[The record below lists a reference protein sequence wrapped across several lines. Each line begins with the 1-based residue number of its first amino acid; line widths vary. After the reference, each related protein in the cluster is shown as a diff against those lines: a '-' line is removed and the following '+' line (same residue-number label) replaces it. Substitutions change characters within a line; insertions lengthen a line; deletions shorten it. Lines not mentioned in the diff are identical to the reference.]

1 MSSENENKI
10 VVATN
15 NKGKLKEI
23 KNDFDPFD
31 CVLISQDDLKIE
43 SIPETGDS
51 FKSNALQKADH
62 LASFTNYPIIADDSG
77 LVVDALNGEPGIY
90 SARYAGDESN
100 DDDNI
105 DLLLQRMMHEKN
117 RKAYFH
123 CSLIYLDPND
133 TSNPILIE
141 TQWHGTICSEKSG
154 DEGFGYDPIFFI
166 PKLDKTSAE
175 LSVYEKNKY
184 SHRGQAMKLMIERLT
199 EDNLISLKEN

>member
-1 MSSENENKI
+1 MSRVNENKI

-23 KNDFDPFD
+23 RKYFDPFN
-31 CVLISQDDLKIE
+31 CRMITQEELEIE

-51 FKSNALQKADH
+51 FKTNALQKAVH

-90 SARYAGDESN
+90 SARYAGDESD

-105 DLLLQRMMHEKN
+105 DLLLHRMMHKKN

-123 CSLIYLDPND
+123 CSLIYLDPAD
-133 TSNPILIE
+133 TSNPVLIE
-141 TQWHGTICSEKSG
+141 TKWHGIICIEKSG
-154 DEGFGYDPIFFI
+154 DKGFGYDPIFFI
-166 PKLDKTSAE
+166 PELGKTSAE

-184 SHRGQAMKLMIERLT
+184 SHRGQAMKILIGRLT
-199 EDNLISLKEN
+199 ENNLLSFKES

>member
-1 MSSENENKI
+1 MSIINENKI

-15 NKGKLKEI
+15 NRGKLKEI
-23 KNDFDPFD
+23 RKDFDPFN
-31 CVLISQDDLKIE
+31 CHMISQEELKIE

-51 FKSNALQKADH
+51 FKSNALQKAIH
-62 LASFTNYPIIADDSG
+62 LASFTNFPIIADDSG
-77 LVVDALNGEPGIY
+77 LVVAALNGEPGIY

-105 DLLLQRMMHEKN
+105 DLLLHRMMHEKN

-133 TSNPILIE
+133 TSNPVLIE
-141 TQWHGTICSEKSG
+141 TQWHGTICNEKSG

-166 PKLDKTSAE
+166 PKLNKTSAE
-175 LSVYEKNKY
+175 LSVHEKNKF
-184 SHRGQAMKLMIERLT
+184 SHRGQAMKLLIERLK
-199 EDNLISLKEN
+199 EDNLISYKES

>member
-1 MSSENENKI
+1 MSGVDENKI

-23 KNDFDPFD
+23 RKDFDPFN
-31 CVLISQDDLKIE
+31 CRMISQEELKIE
-43 SIPETGDS
+43 PIPETGDS
-51 FKSNALQKADH
+51 FMSNALQKAVH
-62 LASFTNYPIIADDSG
+62 LASSTNYPIIADDSG

-90 SARYAGDESN
+90 SARYAGDKSN

-123 CSLIYLDPND
+123 CSLIYLNPND
-133 TSNPILIE
+133 TSNPVLIE

-166 PKLDKTSAE
+166 PELDKTSAE
-175 LSVYEKNKY
+175 LSTYEKNKY
-184 SHRGQAMKLMIERLT
+184 SHRGQAMKLLIERLT
-199 EDNLISLKEN
+199 EDNLIFLKES

>member
-1 MSSENENKI
+1 M
-10 VVATN
+10 
-15 NKGKLKEI
+15 
-23 KNDFDPFD
+23 
-31 CVLISQDDLKIE
+31 ISQAELKIE

-51 FKSNALQKADH
+51 FKSNALQKAIH
-62 LASFTNYPIIADDSG
+62 LASYTNYPIIADDSG

-105 DLLLQRMMHEKN
+105 DLLLHRMMHEKN

-133 TSNPILIE
+133 TSNPVLIE
-141 TQWHGTICSEKSG
+141 TQWHGTICNEKSG

-166 PKLDKTSAE
+166 PKLNKTSAE

-184 SHRGQAMKLMIERLT
+184 SHRGQAIKLLIERLA
-199 EDNLISLKEN
+199 EDNLISLKES

>member
-1 MSSENENKI
+1 MSSINENKI

-23 KNDFDPFD
+23 RKDFDSFN
-31 CVLISQDDLKIE
+31 CCMISQAELKIE

-51 FKSNALQKADH
+51 FKSNALQKAIH
-62 LASFTNYPIIADDSG
+62 LASYTNYPIIADDSG

-105 DLLLQRMMHEKN
+105 DLLLHRMTQEKN

-133 TSNPILIE
+133 TSNPVLIE
-141 TQWHGTICSEKSG
+141 TQWHGTICNEKSG

-166 PKLDKTSAE
+166 PKLNKTSAE

-184 SHRGQAMKLMIERLT
+184 SHRGQAIKLLIERLA
-199 EDNLISLKEN
+199 EDNLISLKES

>member
-23 KNDFDPFD
+23 RNDFDPFD

-141 TQWHGTICSEKSG
+141 TQCHGIICNEKSG
-154 DEGFGYDPIFFI
+154 DGGFGYDPIFFI

-184 SHRGQAMKLMIERLT
+184 SHRGQAMKLLIERLT